1 MPFSKMSSNWSIGGK
16 LAAGIALLIL
26 LSVVIG
32 AIGLFTLN
40 NYGERSLVVA
50 DVGSV
55 ESALL
60 EARTDEKNYL
70 LRREDQYLERVTTL
84 TDAASLHELGGLPGW
99 VS

>member
-1 MPFSKMSSNWSIGGK
+1 MFFNRSIGGK
-16 LAAGIALLIL
+16 LTVGITLLVL

-60 EARTDEKNYL
+60 EAHT
-70 LRREDQYLERVTTL
+70 
-84 TDAASLHELGGLPGW
+84 H
-99 VS
+99 

>member
-1 MPFSKMSSNWSIGGK
+1 MPFSNMFSNWSIGGK
-16 LAAGIALLIL
+16 LAAGITLLIL

-60 EARTDEKNYL
+60 EARTAEKNYL
-70 LRREDQYLERVTTL
+70 LRKKTRIL
-84 TDAASLHELGGLPGW
+84 SGLPR
-99 VS
+99 